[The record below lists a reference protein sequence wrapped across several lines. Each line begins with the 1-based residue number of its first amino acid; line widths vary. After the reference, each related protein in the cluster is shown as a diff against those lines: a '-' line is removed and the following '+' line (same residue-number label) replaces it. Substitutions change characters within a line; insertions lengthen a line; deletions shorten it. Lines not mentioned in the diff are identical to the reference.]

1 MKLDVI
7 AVEACYARAGDDR
20 DWLAGLLESLGL
32 IDQGPWLFAQI
43 FRILPDGSRSV
54 ECGAFSFTV
63 RAYGDG
69 TIGGQSNVQVHA
81 ETAIDPA
88 ACEAAV
94 SSGAVGSFVHAEL
107 DCLSLFGNIVIASG
121 TVTQTNEE
129 FLGEAGFTTV
139 FAVQDNGEGANAEP
153 DRITRIP
160 PFPPDAPFQ
169 GLTPPV
175 TCSSFSLPMI
185 EAALARVDVGYAIEA
200 GNVQVR

>member
-1 MKLDVI
+1 MTTMRAKPSRYVL
-7 AVEACYARAGDDR
+7 AVLAAAATTYAYPTAAQGAVVHSATGSGQVQIVAGSC
-20 DWLAGLLESLGL
+20 AG
-32 IDQGPWLFAQI
+32 A
-43 FRILPDGSRSV
+43 FRT
-54 ECGAFSFTV
+54 FSFTV
-63 RAYGDG
+63 SSYGDG
-69 TIGGQSNVQVHA
+69 TVAGQSNVQVHA
-81 ETAIDPA
+81 ETATDPV

-107 DCLSLFGNIVIASG
+107 DCLNIFGNIASVSG

-129 FLGEAGFTTV
+129 FSANLRFTTV
-139 FAVQDNGEGANAEP
+139 FMVQDNGEGANAEP
-153 DRITRIP
+153 DRITRIR
-160 PFPPDAPFQ
+160 PFRPDAPFQ